1 MLRWLADKLIM
12 MPTRH
17 PIDTG
22 SRVQQAFDSDV
33 GRFEIWRQRTHAEKP
48 AAVFVLKFPGM
59 GGRAERATDHPADG
73 WSDVATEVWAV
84 NPPGYGGSPGRASL
98 RNIDAV
104 ARTAFQ
110 EITRVAAGRPVVVC
124 GNSLGAL
131 SALYLAAR
139 ETFAGVILR
148 NPPPL
153 RQLIRVRFGWY
164 SLGTCN
170 WIAQQVPEL
179 LCPIENARRSRTPA
193 VFISSRRDRVVPSQL
208 QDQIYEAYGG
218 ESRIV
223 RLVNADHGDLMTP
236 QEAVEYQQYLD
247 WLRQSLRPNSVGTT
261 SS

>member
-1 MLRWLADKLIM
+1 M
-12 MPTRH
+12 
-17 PIDTG
+17 
-22 SRVQQAFDSDV
+22 
-33 GRFEIWRQRTHAEKP
+33 
-48 AAVFVLKFPGM
+48 
-59 GGRAERATDHPADG
+59 
-73 WSDVATEVWAV
+73 
-84 NPPGYGGSPGRASL
+84 
-98 RNIDAV
+98 
-104 ARTAFQ
+104 
-110 EITRVAAGRPVVVC
+110 VVC

-139 ETFAGVILR
+139 EKFAGVILR

-247 WLRQSLRPNSVGTT
+247 WLRQSLQPNSVDTT